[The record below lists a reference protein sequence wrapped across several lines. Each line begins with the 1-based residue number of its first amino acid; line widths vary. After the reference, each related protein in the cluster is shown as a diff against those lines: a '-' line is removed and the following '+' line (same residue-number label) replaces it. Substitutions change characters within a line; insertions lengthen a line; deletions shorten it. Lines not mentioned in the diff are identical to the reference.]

1 MAAKK
6 HKQAKK
12 RREGARPHKIHL
24 NIGTVIYLAVF
35 IYLIISL
42 ILYFTETHVTS
53 YQVIS
58 GPLSSN
64 ENYTA
69 LALREETVVY
79 ADTDGYIHYYVGDVS
94 KVGKNSPV
102 CSIGSSEDAGM
113 EGETTAEQKKEIRAI
128 LADYAV
134 SYDADRF
141 SEMASTRYA
150 LENELLGD
158 ASSVQAAAGAMLSA
172 EDGMVVYTTD
182 GYEGY
187 AAEDVSEDWFDLK
200 AYKGQSHVSSN
211 QVKAGDPVYK
221 LVTSEEWQLVVP
233 VSDRQFAKL
242 STMTS
247 IKVKFLQD
255 GQTQNGTIETRQIQG
270 KNYAFITLQNGMA
283 RYADERFLNV
293 ELVTNIESG
302 LKIPNTAITKKEF
315 YKIPAAYRTSGGDSN
330 SYGVL
335 REVLKDDGTMTTE
348 FVDATLYTD
357 PQEDLV
363 DGETPVYYYI
373 DKADL
378 EAGDVLIASDSQT
391 KYTVQETENLKGVYR
406 LNLGYAVFCPIRV
419 EDQNEEFTII
429 ASGTSRG
436 IDMYDYIAADAS
448 TVQENQ
454 IME

>member
-1 MAAKK
+1 M
-6 HKQAKK
+6 
-12 RREGARPHKIHL
+12 
-24 NIGTVIYLAVF
+24 
-35 IYLIISL
+35 
-42 ILYFTETHVTS
+42 
-53 YQVIS
+53 
-58 GPLSSN
+58 
-64 ENYTA
+64 
-69 LALREETVVY
+69 
-79 ADTDGYIHYYVGDVS
+79 GDVS

-283 RYADERFLNV
+283 
-293 ELVTNIESG
+293 
-302 LKIPNTAITKKEF
+302 
-315 YKIPAAYRTSGGDSN
+315 
-330 SYGVL
+330 L
-335 REVLKDDGTMTTE
+335 RG
-348 FVDATLYTD
+348 
-357 PQEDLV
+357 
-363 DGETPVYYYI
+363 
-373 DKADL
+373 
-378 EAGDVLIASDSQT
+378 
-391 KYTVQETENLKGVYR
+391 
-406 LNLGYAVFCPIRV
+406 
-419 EDQNEEFTII
+419 
-429 ASGTSRG
+429 
-436 IDMYDYIAADAS
+436 
-448 TVQENQ
+448 
-454 IME
+454 